1 MHDTDDLF
9 PGLSDPR
16 GMGQP
21 GAIPKKVAD
30 LTRSAFVAD
39 ALGLG
44 IAVCASV
51 RWRTVVYLELCLR
64 TKDSWCR

>member
-1 MHDTDDLF
+1 MLLTSLTLLVPLLALQQPLSMHDTDDLF

-30 LTRSAFVAD
+30 LTRSAFVAE
-39 ALGLG
+39 ALG
-44 IAVCASV
+44 
-51 RWRTVVYLELCLR
+51 
-64 TKDSWCR
+64 

>member
-30 LTRSAFVAD
+30 LTRSAFVAE
-39 ALGLG
+39 ALG
-44 IAVCASV
+44 
-51 RWRTVVYLELCLR
+51 
-64 TKDSWCR
+64 